1 MSPTS
6 VILNRE
12 NQQFLSYFIDINST
26 TKTNVINNALDLF
39 RKYNLQKEL
48 IEGFSKKTNKDV
60 SNAMSDFEDYL
71 SIVDPK
77 V

>member
-1 MSPTS
+1 MSSTS
-6 VILNRE
+6 IILNNQ

-48 IEGFSKKTNKDV
+48 IVGFSKKTNKDV
-60 SNAMSDFEDYL
+60 SDAMSDFEDYL
-71 SIVDPK
+71 SIVDTK